1 MRDEAF
7 GLPGPH
13 QWLTA
18 ATTEELISGNG
29 SIVAVHDDAWCMCP
43 TTGTIE
49 LMDITTSG
57 IGAISGVIGTN
68 GCDTYE

>member
-1 MRDEAF
+1 LRDEAF

-29 SIVAVHDDAWCMCP
+29 SIVAVHDDAW
-43 TTGTIE
+43 
-49 LMDITTSG
+49 
-57 IGAISGVIGTN
+57 
-68 GCDTYE
+68 

>member
-1 MRDEAF
+1 MRRSGFRAPIN
-7 GLPGPH
+7 G
-13 QWLTA
+13 LTA

-29 SIVAVHDDAWCMCP
+29 SIVAVHDDAWCMFP
-43 TTGTIE
+43 TTGTIG
-49 LMDITTSG
+49 LMDMTTSG